1 MIRSAFAALGAV
13 VGACALLAY
22 VDVAATVV

>member
-1 MIRSAFAALGAV
+1 MIRSAFAAFGAII
-13 VGACALLAY
+13 GASALLAY